1 MSTVAAVIIGDEL
14 LAGRFADENGPWLVQ
29 RLRALGARLV
39 RMTTVGDDPA
49 AIEDAVSRSLAV
61 ADAVITSGGIGP
73 THDDNTL
80 AAVAAALARPLVI
93 HEGLLER
100 LATWGAGDDA
110 ANRRMAS
117 LPFGTEIVTTPRGFP
132 VFVADR
138 VVVLPGVPRLFR
150 TGFDAVASRF
160 AGPPAAEVWVVT
172 SRSEGAFATAL
183 AEWVLVHPE
192 IDVGS
197 YPRLD
202 EVPAV
207 VRLSVTGKDAARVAC
222 LAFALATLVGGAV
235 EPKA

>member
-29 RLRALGARLV
+29 RLRGLGAKLV

-49 AIEDAVSRSLAV
+49 AIEEAIRRSVAV
-61 ADAVITSGGIGP
+61 ADGVVTSGGIGP

-80 AAVAAALARPLVI
+80 MAVAAALSRPLVV

-100 LATWGAGDDA
+100 LTAWGGGDDA

-117 LPFGTEIVTTPRGFP
+117 LPLGTEIVSTPRGFP

-138 VVVLPGVPRLFR
+138 VVILPGVPRLFR
-150 TGFDAVASRF
+150 SGFDVVADRF
-160 AGPPAAEVWVVT
+160 VGSPPAEAWVVT
-172 SRSEGAFATAL
+172 PRSEGAFATAL
-183 AEWVLVHPE
+183 ADWVLAHPDV
-192 IDVGS
+192 DVGS

-202 EVPAV
+202 EVPVV
-207 VRLSVTGKDAARVAC
+207 VRLSVTGKDAARVAQ
-222 LAFALATLVGGAV
+222 LAVDLAALVGGTV
-235 EPKA
+235 EAQR